1 MTIESLE
8 RANAIKKSM
17 DECMKVLQEL
27 DRYTGCIFKLYADCG
42 DGVNDYITDLTSHAM
57 VAIREYYQSEY
68 DRLKDELER
77 I

>member
-8 RANAIKKSM
+8 KANTIKKSM
-17 DECMKVLQEL
+17 DECMQVLQEL
-27 DRYTGCIFKLYADCG
+27 DSYTGCDFKLYADCG
-42 DGVNDYITDLTSHAM
+42 DGVDDYITDLTTTCEI
-57 VAIREYYQSEY
+57 AIREYYQSEY